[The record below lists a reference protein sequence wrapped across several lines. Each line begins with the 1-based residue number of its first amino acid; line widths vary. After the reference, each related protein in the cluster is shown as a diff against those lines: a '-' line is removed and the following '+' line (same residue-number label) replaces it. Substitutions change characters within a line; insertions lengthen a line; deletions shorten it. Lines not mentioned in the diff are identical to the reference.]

1 MKRRLAVF
9 SLFIT
14 QIIYAH
20 NYSQYANPFIGTGG
34 HGHPFSRAAIA
45 FGMVQLS
52 PDTKIDG
59 SSIAIYSATPRLSEW
74 ETSAPYCKD
83 IKNGTTRPI
92 IQNIRKTELKK
103 TGFENTQPV
112 EDFKY
117 TQQTDSPVISADRLF
132 DFSTKVEITS
142 LNPRDKIY
150 YMTIDANDAN
160 KRKTFTAYKRPFMI
174 SKTTQV
180 MAYAERKGKKSLV
193 ATASFNRRPNYWDIN
208 TSSKASPQYTASG
221 KLALIDGIRGD
232 INWQKGEWQGY
243 QGQNFETIIDFKS
256 PQQLT
261 TLSSTYLQDSKALI
275 LMPKKVEYYA
285 SMNGKDFILLKTI
298 DNDIDPKDQ
307 KIQIKDFTTEILP
320 TEARYLKVKA
330 YYFGKL
336 TKLHQ
341 GNSGETYIFIDEIS
355 VQ

>member
-1 MKRRLAVF
+1 MKRKLVIF

-14 QIIYAH
+14 QIIDAQ
-20 NYSQYANPFIGTGG
+20 NFSQDISSFT
-34 HGHPFSRAAIA
+34 
-45 FGMVQLS
+45 
-52 PDTKIDG
+52 DTEEHEI
-59 SSIAIYSATPRLSEW
+59 T
-74 ETSAPYCKD
+74 
-83 IKNGTTRPI
+83 
-92 IQNIRKTELKK
+92 QNISKPELKK
-103 TGFENTQPV
+103 TEFETRQPT

-117 TQQTDSPVISADRLF
+117 TQQMASPIISADRLF
-132 DFSTKVEITS
+132 DFSTKVEIKS

-150 YMTIDANDAN
+150 YMTINASDAN
-160 KRKTFTAYKRPFMI
+160 KKKTFTAYKRPFMI

-180 MAYAERKGKKSLV
+180 KAYAERKGEKSSV
-193 ATASFNRRPNYWDIN
+193 TTANFNRRPNYWNIN
-208 TSSKASPQYTASG
+208 TISKAVPPYTASG

-261 TLSSTYLQDSKALI
+261 ILSSTYLQDSKAGILI
-275 LMPKKVEYYA
+275 PKKVEYYA

-298 DNDIDPKDQ
+298 DNDIDPKDE
-307 KIQIKDFTTEILP
+307 KVQIKDFTTEILP
-320 TEARYLKVKA
+320 TEALYLKVKA

-336 TKLHQ
+336 PKSHQ
-341 GNSGETYIFIDEIS
+341 GNGGETYIFIDEIS